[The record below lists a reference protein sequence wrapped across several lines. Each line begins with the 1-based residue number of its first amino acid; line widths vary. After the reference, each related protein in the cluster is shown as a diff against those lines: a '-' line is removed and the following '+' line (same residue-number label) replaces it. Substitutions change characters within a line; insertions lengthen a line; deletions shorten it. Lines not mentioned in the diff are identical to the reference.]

1 MPTSFTMTLEL
12 EKETKNTVRY
22 KETSQSTHDQDSRA
36 HVFYLLKDTIEEVFK
51 SPPST
56 IFVTIEADS

>member
-22 KETSQSTHDQDSRA
+22 KETSQSAHNEDRP
-36 HVFYLLKDTIEEVFK
+36 HVFYLQKETLEEVFK
-51 SPPST
+51 SPPAQ
-56 IFVTIEADS
+56 IFVTIEAE